1 MSELL
6 SNLCVARNDA
16 TGVVSINGEG
26 RGLFPF
32 DENSSLRWKITKI
45 QECLVQ
51 VIFKNLGFCLAKLLF
66 RWIDFLHKFFFE
78 SQSVSQGVN
87 GTLWVQTSTSHKGR
101 CLEPEFIKEIILR
114 KCSLKRLYGELK
126 KKKLRN
132 GTLDCLGNEA
142 NFHTCFR
149 FSFFFPVLFLCV
161 EPVRVFDVWRILT
174 IEPMLLN
181 EIFQQ
186 VFNEHENNWTT

>member
-51 VIFKNLGFCLAKLLF
+51 VTFKNLGFCLAKLLF
-66 RWIDFLHKFFFE
+66 RWIDFLHKFFFSPKVLVKVLMALFE
-78 SQSVSQGVN
+78 SKLQPHTKAAVLNQSLTKKLFSENVVWKDCMVN
-87 GTLWVQTSTSHKGR
+87 W
-101 CLEPEFIKEIILR
+101 
-114 KCSLKRLYGELK
+114 K
-126 KKKLRN
+126 KKNCETARLI
-132 GTLDCLGNEA
+132 A
-142 NFHTCFR
+142 
-149 FSFFFPVLFLCV
+149 
-161 EPVRVFDVWRILT
+161 
-174 IEPMLLN
+174 
-181 EIFQQ
+181 
-186 VFNEHENNWTT
+186 